1 MNPACAQRKKFRV
14 PHVNLVN
21 SYLLFDKESNKY
33 NVLLKNNSGDV
44 S

>member
-21 SYLLFDKESNKY
+21 SYLLFDEESN
-33 NVLLKNNSGDV
+33 NILLKNNSGDV